1 MVMMGATAARGDAAE
16 RVLQVPPEKEEWP
29 PAAGVP
35 RWEPRGCRPPFCGRR
50 HDRRPPFRRLCGKQQ
65 SRWQLRQRGVSLE
78 KMGLALK
85 MGVVLPVA
93 EEDTQSCGSGLGW
106 PRGPGNLG
114 QVTARP
120 PDQHGPP
127 RGQRRKLDS
136 SSPTSARPVS
146 GVSGESGLL
155 AKVIVGLEKCIVPCA
170 ASEPLMSGEPQDSST
185 GDGPPTGD
193 RRRRNR
199 WSPFWSLRRRQRRQ
213 CLLGRRGEEPPSNHK
228 GCPRSENWRRGGG
241 GGIAVPSPAGL
252 EQHTGLSA
260 GRTKEK
266 ALRALDDD
274 GLAVFLAIPEENS
287 ATLQDAYKKM
297 SAVYDPPLGPRDACK
312 RAKPC
317 KDGLGWLHRSENLGL
332 ETNGPANHPRLL
344 WSHRK
349 KKRSLRG
356 KLWQRIMEGT
366 GGEGERRD
374 GSGSGDPG
382 PIRRLRRGR
391 PGSPAKHRG
400 DIMEPLAFIASSTAT
415 ARPRR
420 VTMHQTPDR

>member
-1 MVMMGATAARGDAAE
+1 MGATAARGDAAE

-185 GDGPPTGD
+185 GGDATDGRHFGACAGGSGGNVFSGGGA
-193 RRRRNR
+193 R
-199 WSPFWSLRRRQRRQ
+199 SRQATTKVVLDQRI
-213 CLLGRRGEEPPSNHK
+213 GGV
-228 GCPRSENWRRGGG
+228 GGG